1 MIQENLIT
9 EYSGTTFS
17 VTKVDGVSRL
27 TFADNPD
34 NYIVNADHYG
44 KIFMGDGPQPD
55 EDNFYI
61 GGSVAHKRIFEG
73 IPDYA
78 NVLVLGL
85 GLGLLPQYIKESK
98 SFVQVIDVVD
108 NNQELID
115 YVNFID
121 NSINVINADAY
132 TYTPDKKYDL
142 IIADLWWNFQ
152 ITNENKEDLKTH
164 YEPHINYN
172 GRLYIPILPQSYI
185 KVA

>member
-27 TFADNPD
+27 TFADDPD

-152 ITNENKEDLKTH
+152 ITTENREDLKTH

-172 GRLYIPILPQSYI
+172 GRLYIPIMPQSYI